1 MRKSYKLL
9 IFTILTALLT
19 SIAFA
24 GAGRGVSYN
33 TMRNRAM
40 GGVGIISAKGA
51 PAFIINPAL
60 LNRGRVSVS
69 PISLQFFFN
78 NSFVDLGEFISD
90 NADSLEF
97 IGELSPSTLDTI
109 YQDLNKI
116 DNRWMKLGIPVSA
129 AITVRNIGIAA
140 YGDLDMELKIDKGI
154 YEPHLFVR
162 GKIDRVVTFG
172 FGKGIDFVMPGLQA
186 GAAVKFITRQEAKEL
201 KLGFSDIG
209 GVDDAATDLRDSLSS
224 AKTGFGIDIGGLYS
238 LNDKIE
244 LGIVFADIIGSID
257 DDDDGSID
265 DDDDVSPNL
274 KFGASYKLL
283 NRVSAEINFLDLL
296 NTDETNFFKRV
307 HIGGEVDLPFLKIR
321 GGFFQG
327 YPSFGVGINLI
338 IIQADFAVW
347 TEEIGPIP
355 GLDGETFYGAQINL
369 GF

>member
-1 MRKSYKLL
+1 MLS
-9 IFTILTALLT
+9 

-51 PAFIINPAL
+51 TAFIINPAL

-69 PISLQFFFN
+69 PISLQFFLN
-78 NSFVDLGEFISD
+78 NSFFDLGEFISD
-90 NADSLEF
+90 NADSLGN
-97 IGELSPSTLDTI
+97 IGELSSATLDTI

-154 YEPHLFVR
+154 YEPRLFAR
-162 GKIDRVVTFG
+162 GKLDRVVTLG

-209 GVDDAATDLRDSLSS
+209 GGDDAATDLLDSLSS

-244 LGIVFADIIGSID
+244 LGIVFADIIGSI
-257 DDDDGSID
+257 G

-274 KFGASYKLL
+274 KVGASYKLL
-283 NRVSAEINFLDLL
+283 NRVSAEINFIDLL
-296 NTDETNFFKRV
+296 NTDGTNFFKRV
-307 HIGGEVDLPFLKIR
+307 HIGGEVDLPLLKLR

-327 YPSFGVGINLI
+327 YPSFGVGINLL

-347 TEEIGPIP
+347 TEEIGPVP